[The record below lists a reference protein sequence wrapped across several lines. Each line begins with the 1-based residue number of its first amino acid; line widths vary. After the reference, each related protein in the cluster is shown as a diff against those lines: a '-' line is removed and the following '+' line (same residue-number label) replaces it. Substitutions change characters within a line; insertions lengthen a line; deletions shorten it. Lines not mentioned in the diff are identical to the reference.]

1 MGTEPDPDQVRLD
14 ALNARIAAAQKA
26 ATKIRDPNAFAGR
39 AMGAGFRIATE
50 LVACVLVGA
59 GLGWWLDKT
68 LGTTPWLMILLL
80 LLGAG
85 AGLRNAWRVSEQ
97 AGEAISADLPP
108 APVVGFDDDEDDDWS
123 KPVQPGGATD
133 PGGNKGKGQD

>member
-1 MGTEPDPDQVRLD
+1 MGSEPDPDQARLD
-14 ALNARIAAAQKA
+14 VLNARIEAAQKA
-26 ATKIRDPNAFAGR
+26 ASKTREPNAFAGR

-59 GLGWWLDKT
+59 ALGWWLDKT
-68 LGTTPWLMILLL
+68 LGTKPWLMILLL

-97 AGEAISADLPP
+97 ASEAISADLPP

-123 KPVQPGGATD
+123 KPVGSGGTS
-133 PGGNKGKGQD
+133 GGTEDKTRG